1 MRLLRPCLFAGL
13 LALMTSCQC
22 STGFTLRVH
31 VVGQGQVVA
40 GSASCDSDCEL
51 RVSAETAVEARPAD
65 GWRFVGWGGVCAGN
79 GACVLASAG
88 ELTATFAEASA
99 LVVTVSGPGSVLA
112 SDGRRCTSGECRWA
126 TSGPIGL
133 TALPATGAEFVGF
146 TGACTGTGRC
156 TLSEGA
162 VTATFQLAG
171 EVLQLDFAGNGSG
184 VVRDLTGDYSCN
196 QSCSVR
202 LPRGVEFEFHGEPAA
217 GSVFKGF
224 SGACS
229 GERCQVTAPGSVTAR
244 FEIGRRVIVTTQGNG
259 GGAIA
264 VNGAACAPPCDVIVP
279 TDVPV
284 NVSAVPDD
292 TSRFLGFS
300 GDCAGSMCS
309 VPAGTGDLSV
319 TVDLESVLQWV
330 RSFPIPSAEGH
341 SVALYADDAGILA
354 VASVR
359 HSMEIDGV
367 LFTEPFSYRNG
378 SPYFI
383 ELGWDAGVQSAFPLY
398 DYTADAGYTRVDVAS
413 VTRGPTGSYFAF
425 GMCQQGRL
433 LGQSCG
439 DLNMPQ
445 VESTPFVLEFLDG
458 GVLGAELRSEMQDSN
473 DVGFLDSHLVGDAVV
488 ARVYQHDQQP
498 NGRAG
503 FYVRP
508 NGADAGS
515 IVLASDMLSSG
526 SFFTRVNHRECLV
539 EGESLVCVSPV
550 SGGFTGLGCPSSAPG
565 GPLAAY
571 RYTPSTGACQLEW
584 RMPAAIAPVSAGLND
599 VVLSRSGRLLALGGT
614 FASSGMVDF
623 GSGFTLTALNEWV
636 AAFSSGIPVSLWP
649 TDASAGQLARPVAM
663 VASEQAE
670 VLVLTKN
677 GPAQPGPVL
686 PIFGVPL
693 TAEDSAYVLTFDSA
707 GQVSRKWPLIGAA
720 SNPEEILNGSMTRV
734 GDDIVVA
741 VMGSGFSFRGE
752 PLAPDLQMRLFVM
765 VFRE

>member
-1 MRLLRPCLFAGL
+1 MRPFRLSLTPAL
-13 LALMTSCQC
+13 LALLAGCQC
-22 STGFTLRVH
+22 SSDVAVLIH
-31 VVGQGQVVA
+31 VAGQGQVVL
-40 GSASCDSDCEL
+40 GSSSCSTDCEL
-51 RVSAETAVEARPAD
+51 RVTPGTKAAPVASD
-65 GWRFVGWGGVCAGN
+65 GWRFSGWDGICVGDTNCVVGAAGN
-79 GACVLASAG
+79 
-88 ELTATFAEASA
+88 LTATFVEQP
-99 LVVTVSGPGSVLA
+99 VVTLTLSGPGSVLA

-146 TGACTGTGRC
+146 TGACTGIGRC

-229 GERCQVTAPGSVTAR
+229 GERCQVTAPGSMTAR

-279 TDVPV
+279 MDVPV
-284 NVSAVPDD
+284 NVTAVPDD

-330 RSFPIPSAEGH
+330 RSFPIPSAEGNN
-341 SVALYADDAGILA
+341 VALHADDAGIFV

-359 HSMEIDGV
+359 RSMEIDGV
-367 LFTEPFSYRNG
+367 LFVEPFAYRNG

-383 ELGWDAGVQSAFPLY
+383 DLGWDAGVQSAFPLY

-413 VTRGPTGSYFAF
+413 VTRGPSGSYFAF
-425 GMCQQGRL
+425 GVCQQGRL

-439 DLNMPQ
+439 ELNMPQ
-445 VESTPFVLEFLDG
+445 VESVPFVLEILDG
-458 GVLGAELRSEMQDSN
+458 GVVGAELRSDLQDFN
-473 DVGFLDSHLVGDAVV
+473 PVGFLDSHLVGDAVV
-488 ARVYQHDQQP
+488 ARLFKHDQLP

-508 NGADAGS
+508 AGADAGS
-515 IVLASDMLSSG
+515 VVLAPDMLASG
-526 SFFTRVNHRECLV
+526 GFFASANRECV
-539 EGESLVCVSPV
+539 VDGESLLCVSPV
-550 SGGFTGLGCPSSAPG
+550 TGGFTGLGCPSSSPG
-565 GPLAAY
+565 GALAAY
-571 RYTPSTGACQLEW
+571 RYNPSNGACQLEW
-584 RMPAAIAPVSAGLND
+584 RMPVATPSPSVSVLDVGWSGAG
-599 VVLSRSGRLLALGGT
+599 GFHALGATGNQS
-614 FASSGMVDF
+614 AVDF
-623 GSGFTLTALNEWV
+623 GSSFTLSQAVHVWLV
-636 AAFSSGIPVSLWP
+636 GIGSGSVLSLWP
-649 TDASAGQLARPVAM
+649 SEVAPGQLARPVAM
-663 VASEQAE
+663 APSDRGGL
-670 VLVLTKN
+670 LVLAKT
-677 GPAQPGPVL
+677 GPLMPGPVL
-686 PIFGVPL
+686 PLFSVPL
-693 TAEDSAYVLTFDSA
+693 TVDDSAYVLSFDTA
-707 GQVSRKWPLIGAA
+707 GQVVRKWPLLGGAA
-720 SNPEEILNGSMTRV
+720 NAGEIRNGVMTRV
-734 GDDIVVA
+734 GEDIVVA
-741 VMGSGFSFRGE
+741 VMGSGYTFRGQ